1 MNSQGD
7 DSPNPPTQRKSP
19 QPDSPWTTSL
29 FPPFDPASPPI
40 SKPFVNIHPKV
51 KKVDGSR
58 QIPPTETSS
67 RAVAQRKQRFH
78 WDGALHTHFLQQLYK
93 FGLET
98 ISTRKVFDT
107 MRQYSNDITFD
118 FIDNQLKSF
127 REHLDESLREFSQ
140 YYAQAVHYQESYAS
154 DTVNGKFSIYPF
166 APQQSYLMD
175 EAPHPATPPSAF
187 PSISLP
193 PIQDESLSRIA
204 VPSFAAGADEEVPSL
219 LREQVMDSQFQL
231 HQDMISQNNYV
242 LRKTE
247 LMPTASAVVG
257 VNSSQNPMELF
268 GITSSEDDSERVK
281 RIRSER
287 KRRYGEQSPMQLI
300 SSVLSAQND
309 RYVEQVDRIL
319 AEYPS
324 PLRPDEVMQTDDFIL
339 PINGYDGPFG
349 DDVFDFL
356 H

>member
-1 MNSQGD
+1 MV
-7 DSPNPPTQRKSP
+7 RLIFIVHP
-19 QPDSPWTTSL
+19 Q
-29 FPPFDPASPPI
+29 
-40 SKPFVNIHPKV
+40 
-51 KKVDGSR
+51 
-58 QIPPTETSS
+58 
-67 RAVAQRKQRFH
+67 
-78 WDGALHTHFLQQLYK
+78 
-93 FGLET
+93 
-98 ISTRKVFDT
+98 
-107 MRQYSNDITFD
+107 
-118 FIDNQLKSF
+118 
-127 REHLDESLREFSQ
+127 
-140 YYAQAVHYQESYAS
+140 
-154 DTVNGKFSIYPF
+154 
-166 APQQSYLMD
+166 D

-247 LMPTASAVVG
+247 LMPTASTVVG

-300 SSVLSAQND
+300 SSVLSAQN
-309 RYVEQVDRIL
+309 VEMARL
-319 AEYPS
+319 GKE
-324 PLRPDEVMQTDDFIL
+324 
-339 PINGYDGPFG
+339 
-349 DDVFDFL
+349 
-356 H
+356 